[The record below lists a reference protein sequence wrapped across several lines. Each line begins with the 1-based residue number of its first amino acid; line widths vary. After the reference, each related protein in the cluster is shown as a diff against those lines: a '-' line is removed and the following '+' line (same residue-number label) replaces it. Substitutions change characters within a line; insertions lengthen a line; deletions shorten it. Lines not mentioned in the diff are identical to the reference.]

1 MLSEKEILDS
11 ISKFNNPENIYIFG
25 SFIHNKK
32 KFNDIDILILYESE
46 LELLSIK
53 GEIENISICYPLD
66 VYYMTF
72 EEEKELD
79 FINIVNAIRIK
90 KLCN

>member
-11 ISKFNNPENIYIFG
+11 ISKFNNTENIYIFG
-25 SFIHNKK
+25 SFIHNNK

-53 GEIENISICYPLD
+53 GEIENFSICYPLD

-72 EEEKELD
+72 KEEKELD